1 MPIETQTKICTRCV
15 LPETFP
21 GTVFDSDGVCNYCC
35 QSPTASQIEETVA
48 LLRTQM
54 EESIAVNRGTGEYD
68 CIVAYSGGKDSSYT
82 LKWLVEH
89 YGLKCLAVTID
100 NGFMSEQARV
110 NSRLVTASLGVDYLM
125 FAPAWS
131 FLSRMYRESAT
142 SSDVHSKAAI
152 KRASG
157 ICNSCIGLINVYML
171 KLALQ
176 HGCRLVA
183 GGYIGG
189 QVPKDT
195 AILELDLDIYMR
207 TRTSMMD
214 RYEAAFGEETKHY
227 FEIPEA
233 LLNSSGQKK
242 ITILNPMLTLRIS
255 EEEIIEQLAPLG
267 WKPTLDTGGNSS
279 NCRLNDFGIAM
290 HAHSHGFNPY
300 VFELSEQVRHG
311 LMSREKALKKA
322 LNVPSLE
329 EVRWQAER
337 LELDIDAIK

>member
-1 MPIETQTKICTRCV
+1 MAIDTKVRICSRCV

-21 GTVFDSDGVCNYCC
+21 GTTFDSEGVCNFCAEV
-35 QSPTASQIEETVA
+35 PTEAQLRENVR
-48 LLRTQM
+48 LLGARM
-54 EESIAVNRGTGEYD
+54 DEAIAANRGGGEYD

-100 NGFMSEQARV
+100 NGFMSEQARL
-110 NSRLVTASLGVDYLM
+110 NGRAVTGNLGVDYLM

-131 FLSRMYRESAT
+131 FLSRMYREST
-142 SSDVHSKAAI
+142 TNSDVHSKAAI
-152 KRASG
+152 KRASS

-176 HGCRLVA
+176 HGAKLVA

-195 AILELDLDIYMR
+195 AILELDLDVYTR
-207 TRTSMMD
+207 TRTTMMD
-214 RYEAAFGEETKHY
+214 RYKTAFGDESRNY
-227 FEIPEA
+227 FELPES
-233 LLNSSGQKK
+233 LLSTTPIKK
-242 ITILNPMLTLRIS
+242 ITILNPMLTLQIG

-267 WKPTLDTGGNSS
+267 WKPTLDTGSNSS
-279 NCRLNDFGIAM
+279 NCRLNDFGIAV
-290 HAHSHGFNPY
+290 HAHNHGFNPY
-300 VFELSEQVRHG
+300 VFELSESVRHG
-311 LMSREKALKKA
+311 LITREKAMQKA
-322 LNVPSLE
+322 LNVPSLD

-337 LELDIDAIK
+337 LELDLDALR